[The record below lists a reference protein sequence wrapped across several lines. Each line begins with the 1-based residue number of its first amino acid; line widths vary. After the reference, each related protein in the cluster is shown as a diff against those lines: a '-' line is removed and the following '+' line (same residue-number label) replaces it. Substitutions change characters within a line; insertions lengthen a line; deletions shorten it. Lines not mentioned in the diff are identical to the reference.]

1 MSFNGSAGGHLC
13 SVYFAPRGRD
23 RIYQLGMQIAQ
34 QHLSPADRI
43 IGVIGEAGS
52 GKSMIIKGMFPGLEL
67 TNDDEGVNVR
77 PLPLLCQDDENRFY
91 SPHTYHM
98 DARFELGFTQL
109 HVLVDAIREA
119 VARGKRVII
128 EHFDLV
134 YEALGFNAD
143 LIVGIGEEVIVTRPN
158 IFGPL
163 PEDVAKV
170 VHKSVHTRLMAH
182 TAEDLC
188 EFHMPEKEVVRC
200 LHADIK
206 SGFLMAFHD
215 SPPEVDLEELEKA
228 VLADIAADPPVE
240 YVGTSLSILHRTE
253 RTARWGKGRIG
264 VQATYAGYAAM
275 PRSQA
280 DDDPAMEAGLS
291 AAVAWLYGFRP
302 VGRWTFALGGMA
314 EAESGFTYLVRGGN
328 NPAQGRL
335 AVHLGLTGRVVRP
348 FRVGRQQWE
357 ARAQVDVPLI
367 GAMFTPNYGQ
377 SYYEIFSLGHYDK
390 NIRATHPWNAP
401 SARLTATL
409 TLPLWGAHLSLGYN
423 GEARQSHVNHLKHH
437 TWNHHFIIGY
447 VRTLRLLR

>member
-1 MSFNGSAGGHLC
+1 MKERQMSHIMSH
-13 SVYFAPRGRD
+13 YFAPRGRGSM
-23 RIYQLGMQIAQ
+23 YSLGMQLAQ
-34 QHLSPADRI
+34 LYLSPTDKL
-43 IGVIGEAGS
+43 IGIIGEAGS
-52 GKSMIIKGMFPGLEL
+52 GKSALIRGMFPGLEL

-128 EHFDLV
+128 EHFDLG

-228 VLADIAADPPVE
+228 VLADIAADLPVE
-240 YVGTSLSILHRTE
+240 YVDDRTI
-253 RTARWGKGRIG
+253 RIG
-264 VQATYAGYAAM
+264 DAYQPCTG
-275 PRSQA
+275 PRTHVSSTGKIVGFHLLKEIIYDHRNQR
-280 DDDPAMEAGLS
+280 
-291 AAVAWLYGFRP
+291 WLL
-302 VGRWTFALGGMA
+302 VGRVGNVNVD
-314 EAESGFTYLVRGGN
+314 EARHHFN
-328 NPAQGRL
+328 D
-335 AVHLGLTGRVVRP
+335 LGLV
-348 FRVGRQQWE
+348 
-357 ARAQVDVPLI
+357 
-367 GAMFTPNYGQ
+367 
-377 SYYEIFSLGHYDK
+377 
-390 NIRATHPWNAP
+390 
-401 SARLTATL
+401 
-409 TLPLWGAHLSLGYN
+409 
-423 GEARQSHVNHLKHH
+423 
-437 TWNHHFIIGY
+437 
-447 VRTLRLLR
+447 

>member
-77 PLPLLCQDDENRFY
+77 PLPLLCQDDENRYY

-228 VLADIAADPPVE
+228 VLADIAADLPVE
-240 YVGTSLSILHRTE
+240 YVDDRTI
-253 RTARWGKGRIG
+253 RIG
-264 VQATYAGYAAM
+264 DAYQPCTG
-275 PRSQA
+275 PRTHVSSTGKIVGFHLLKEIIYDHRNQR
-280 DDDPAMEAGLS
+280 
-291 AAVAWLYGFRP
+291 WLL
-302 VGRWTFALGGMA
+302 VGRVGNVNVD
-314 EAESGFTYLVRGGN
+314 EARHHFN
-328 NPAQGRL
+328 D
-335 AVHLGLTGRVVRP
+335 LGLV
-348 FRVGRQQWE
+348 
-357 ARAQVDVPLI
+357 
-367 GAMFTPNYGQ
+367 
-377 SYYEIFSLGHYDK
+377 
-390 NIRATHPWNAP
+390 
-401 SARLTATL
+401 
-409 TLPLWGAHLSLGYN
+409 
-423 GEARQSHVNHLKHH
+423 
-437 TWNHHFIIGY
+437 
-447 VRTLRLLR
+447 

>member
-1 MSFNGSAGGHLC
+1 ME
-13 SVYFAPRGRD
+13 
-23 RIYQLGMQIAQ
+23 I
-34 QHLSPADRI
+34 
-43 IGVIGEAGS
+43 
-52 GKSMIIKGMFPGLEL
+52 KSTLR
-67 TNDDEGVNVR
+67 NS
-77 PLPLLCQDDENRFY
+77 LPK
-91 SPHTYHM
+91 
-98 DARFELGFTQL
+98 
-109 HVLVDAIREA
+109 VL
-119 VARGKRVII
+119 
-128 EHFDLV
+128 
-134 YEALGFNAD
+134 
-143 LIVGIGEEVIVTRPN
+143 LIVLIALAAPAPAQTATAAGADSLPTVRHEQYFGIGRTN
-158 IFGPL
+158 TL
-163 PEDVAKV
+163 DTYL
-170 VHKSVHTRLMAH
+170 S
-182 TAEDLC
+182 
-188 EFHMPEKEVVRC
+188 
-200 LHADIK
+200 
-206 SGFLMAFHD
+206 
-215 SPPEVDLEELEKA
+215 
-228 VLADIAADPPVE
+228 PVE
-240 YVGTSLSILHRTE
+240 YVGPSLFLLHRTE

-335 AVHLGLTGRVVRP
+335 AVHLGMTGRVVRP

>member
-1 MSFNGSAGGHLC
+1 MRNS
-13 SVYFAPRGRD
+13 
-23 RIYQLGMQIAQ
+23 
-34 QHLSPADRI
+34 
-43 IGVIGEAGS
+43 
-52 GKSMIIKGMFPGLEL
+52 
-67 TNDDEGVNVR
+67 
-77 PLPLLCQDDENRFY
+77 LPK
-91 SPHTYHM
+91 
-98 DARFELGFTQL
+98 
-109 HVLVDAIREA
+109 VL
-119 VARGKRVII
+119 
-128 EHFDLV
+128 
-134 YEALGFNAD
+134 
-143 LIVGIGEEVIVTRPN
+143 LIVLFALAAPAPAQTAPAAGADSLHTVRHEQYFGIGRTN
-158 IFGPL
+158 TL
-163 PEDVAKV
+163 DTYL
-170 VHKSVHTRLMAH
+170 S
-182 TAEDLC
+182 
-188 EFHMPEKEVVRC
+188 
-200 LHADIK
+200 
-206 SGFLMAFHD
+206 
-215 SPPEVDLEELEKA
+215 
-228 VLADIAADPPVE
+228 PVE
-240 YVGTSLSILHRTE
+240 YVGPSLFLLHRTE
-253 RTARWGKGRIG
+253 RTARWGKDRVN
-264 VQATYAGYAAM
+264 VQATYSGYAAM

-335 AVHLGLTGRVVRP
+335 AVHLGMTGRVVRP

>member
-1 MSFNGSAGGHLC
+1 MPFLIALAAPASAQTSTAAGADSLHT
-13 SVYFAPRGRD
+13 VRHEQYF
-23 RIYQLGMQIAQ
+23 
-34 QHLSPADRI
+34 
-43 IGVIGEAGS
+43 
-52 GKSMIIKGMFPGLEL
+52 
-67 TNDDEGVNVR
+67 
-77 PLPLLCQDDENRFY
+77 
-91 SPHTYHM
+91 
-98 DARFELGFTQL
+98 
-109 HVLVDAIREA
+109 
-119 VARGKRVII
+119 
-128 EHFDLV
+128 
-134 YEALGFNAD
+134 
-143 LIVGIGEEVIVTRPN
+143 GIGRTN
-158 IFGPL
+158 TL
-163 PEDVAKV
+163 DTYL
-170 VHKSVHTRLMAH
+170 S
-182 TAEDLC
+182 
-188 EFHMPEKEVVRC
+188 
-200 LHADIK
+200 
-206 SGFLMAFHD
+206 
-215 SPPEVDLEELEKA
+215 
-228 VLADIAADPPVE
+228 PVE

-253 RTARWGKGRIG
+253 RMARWGKGRIG

-335 AVHLGLTGRVVRP
+335 AVHLGMTGRVVRP

-367 GAMFTPNYGQ
+367 GAIFTPNYGQ

>member
-228 VLADIAADPPVE
+228 VLADIAADLPVE
-240 YVGTSLSILHRTE
+240 YVDDRAI
-253 RTARWGKGRIG
+253 RIG
-264 VQATYAGYAAM
+264 DAYQPCTG
-275 PRSQA
+275 PRTHVSSTGKIVGFHLLKEIIYDHRNQR
-280 DDDPAMEAGLS
+280 
-291 AAVAWLYGFRP
+291 WLL
-302 VGRWTFALGGMA
+302 VGRVGNVNVD
-314 EAESGFTYLVRGGN
+314 EARHHFN
-328 NPAQGRL
+328 D
-335 AVHLGLTGRVVRP
+335 LGLV
-348 FRVGRQQWE
+348 
-357 ARAQVDVPLI
+357 
-367 GAMFTPNYGQ
+367 
-377 SYYEIFSLGHYDK
+377 
-390 NIRATHPWNAP
+390 
-401 SARLTATL
+401 
-409 TLPLWGAHLSLGYN
+409 
-423 GEARQSHVNHLKHH
+423 
-437 TWNHHFIIGY
+437 
-447 VRTLRLLR
+447 